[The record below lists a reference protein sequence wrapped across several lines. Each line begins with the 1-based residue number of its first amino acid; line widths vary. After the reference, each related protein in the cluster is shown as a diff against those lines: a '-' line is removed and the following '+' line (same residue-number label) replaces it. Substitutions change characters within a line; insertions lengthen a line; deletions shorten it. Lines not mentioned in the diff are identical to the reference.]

1 MATNSHSVEYETLR
15 FGHGPLVFLLYNFI
29 NKVHANIDTE
39 LCTRLNFFD
48 LYTRQRP
55 TATKKLNNISC
66 GLSTSEGN
74 LLTLFHRMQ
83 KSAGNYGNIQQ
94 GFYSLFIEL
103 NINSS
108 MPRKLRVQAL
118 NSALSFQEVNDF
130 IL

>member
-1 MATNSHSVEYETLR
+1 
-15 FGHGPLVFLLYNFI
+15 
-29 NKVHANIDTE
+29 
-39 LCTRLNFFD
+39 
-48 LYTRQRP
+48 
-55 TATKKLNNISC
+55 
-66 GLSTSEGN
+66 
-74 LLTLFHRMQ
+74 MQ

-118 NSALSFQEVNDF
+118 NSALSFQEVNDL